1 MIPDTIRYWLISI
14 KVSDGPNGARGGEFV
29 DGKSAACFPAGV
41 ALGATFDIDLVEK
54 VGEALGEDLKTKSAQ
69 VILGE

>member
-1 MIPDTIRYWLISI
+1 M
-14 KVSDGPNGARGGEFV
+14 